1 MLPLNSA
8 TKYQTSHHLPY
19 PFFHYFCRNKG
30 KEEMSKKQIIRYSVL
45 GTLLF
50 IVILV
55 QSVPALGGF
64 YARCVYPF
72 IAFNL
77 SGLSNFVPFAVG
89 DLFIFVSITGLIAYP
104 IYGKIKKQPWKKI
117 LLREGEG
124 LLWIYVW
131 FYLAWGLNYSQPNF
145 YQRTAIPYTAYTP
158 ESFNTFVTDYIA
170 RLNTSYVPIK
180 EIDDTQVRDEAV
192 RIYFRISDSLGVHHP
207 PHLQPRVKTMMF
219 TPFISMVGVTG
230 SMGPFFC
237 EFTLNGDLRPS
248 QYPATY
254 THELA
259 HLLGITSEAEAN
271 FYAYQVCT
279 RSALPEIRFSGYFS
293 VLGHVLANARALM
306 TESEYDALF
315 KQIRPE
321 IIELAR
327 SNQEYWM
334 QKYSP
339 LIGSIQDWMYDLYLK
354 GNKIDSGQKNYSEV
368 VGLLIS
374 YSNASKSITGIAP
387 VDARSNLLLN
397 GVDSLKNP
405 PILR

>member
-1 MLPLNSA
+1 M
-8 TKYQTSHHLPY
+8 KYKIPT
-19 PFFHYFCRNKG
+19 R
-30 KEEMSKKQIIRYSVL
+30 IILLILLLVAVWLTQLIPVL
-45 GTLLF
+45 G
-50 IVILV
+50 
-55 QSVPALGGF
+55 AF
-64 YARCVYPF
+64 YANSVYPAVSYCF
-72 IAFNL
+72 SGF
-77 SGLSNFVPFAVG
+77 SGLIPFAIG
-89 DLFIFVSITGLIAYP
+89 DLFIFLSITGVIAYP
-104 IYGKIKKQPWKKI
+104 IYGRIKKHSWKKI
-117 LLREGEG
+117 LLRDGEY

-158 ESFNTFVTDYIA
+158 DNFNAFVEDYIT
-170 RLNTSYVPIK
+170 RLNESYVPVK
-180 EIDDTQVRDEAV
+180 EIHTVQVRDEAV
-192 RIYFRISDSLGVHHP
+192 RIYDRISDSLGVHRP
-207 PHLQPRVKTMMF
+207 PHPHPRVKTMMF
-219 TPFISMVGVTG
+219 TPLISMVGVSG

-237 EFTLNGDLRPS
+237 EFTLNGDLLPS

-279 RSALPEIRFSGYFS
+279 RSDVPQIRFSGYYS

-306 TESEYDALF
+306 SEEEYDALF

-334 QKYSP
+334 EKYSP
-339 LIGSIQDWMYDLYLK
+339 LVGSIQDWIYDLYLK
-354 GNKIDSGQKNYSEV
+354 GNKIDSGRKNYSEV

-374 YSNASKSITGIAP
+374 YNTYKENAYKRRKDG
-387 VDARSNLLLN
+387 
-397 GVDSLKNP
+397 SLRTLP
-405 PILR
+405 GHTR